1 MPWKLYDYRD
11 RRGQNSV
18 LAWCIRLEKKDLARM
33 NQRID
38 LLEEKGK
45 DLCPGLAGPL
55 HGSPHLY
62 KIKVNG
68 NVAPRLLLCK
78 GPIDMEAEYTFL
90 LGEFERDDELPAG
103 TLERAEA
110 LRQQIIEDPNERR
123 RPHERA
129 KK

>member
-1 MPWKLYDYRD
+1 MPWKIYDHRD
-11 RRGQNSV
+11 RRGQNPV
-18 LAWCIRLEKKDLARM
+18 LAWCVRLEKKDLARM

-38 LLEEKGK
+38 ILEEKGK

-78 GPIDMEAEYTFL
+78 GPIDMEAEYTLL
-90 LGEFERDDELPAG
+90 LGEFERDDELPEG
-103 TLERAEA
+103 TLERAE
-110 LRQQIIEDPNERR
+110 
-123 RPHERA
+123 
-129 KK
+129 